1 MQVRCQP
8 ARPRVLTLSGIGLAA
23 IRRQGNAPKNASN
36 LYQTDSFYRNFWE
49 KTLGSRFGLDYGA
62 ASIAIVP
69 AFDVKPPMLRVIGI
83 ASPSGAPSGTLA
95 FTTNKPTVVGT
106 SPENWMS
113 VTGTLPIVT
122 VGFTKLRASGLLGEG
137 EPRPGRLVVSPKPV
151 A

>member
-69 AFDVKPPMLRVIGI
+69 AFEKLPVI
-83 ASPSGAPSGTLA
+83 
-95 FTTNKPTVVGT
+95 
-106 SPENWMS
+106 
-113 VTGTLPIVT
+113 IV
-122 VGFTKLRASGLLGEG
+122 
-137 EPRPGRLVVSPKPV
+137 EPRDTPV
-151 A
+151 AQAQLCVALAEAVIVPLLVMPPRNVLA